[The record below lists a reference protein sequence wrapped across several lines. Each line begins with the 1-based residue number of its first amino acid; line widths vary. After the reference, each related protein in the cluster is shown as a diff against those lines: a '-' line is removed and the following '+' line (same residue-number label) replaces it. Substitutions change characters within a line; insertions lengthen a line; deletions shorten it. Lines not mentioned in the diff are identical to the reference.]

1 MKKVKD
7 ITSLSFEL
15 LKYDKSQWGPLW
27 RDIVLS
33 KAPTLFSLYMRENEV
48 DFNEITTFYDSLER
62 REYDSLYWKYNKFSE
77 QIRWVLFESAGR
89 IYRQSIA
96 DFGIFLSVG
105 INRNTFSFFRTKKGV
120 VMFIDIWFLLG
131 VNHEK
136 KLGKIFKVDEITT
149 LFTCNYQRIQ
159 SGTE

>member
-27 RDIVLS
+27 RDIVFS
-33 KAPTLFSLYMRENEV
+33 KAPTLFSLYLRENES
-48 DFNEITTFYDSLER
+48 DFNTVTTFYDTLGR
-62 REYDSLYWKYNKFSE
+62 REYDSLYWRYNEFSE
-77 QIRWVLFESAGR
+77 QIRLILFESAGK
-89 IYRQSIA
+89 IYRQSVA

-105 INRNTFSFFRTKKGV
+105 IKRNTFSFFRTKKGT

-136 KLGKIFKVDEITT
+136 KLGKIFQVDEITT

-159 SGTE
+159 SGIE

>member
-7 ITSLSFEL
+7 LTPFSFEL
-15 LKYDKSQWGPLW
+15 LKYDKSIWGSLW
-27 RDIVLS
+27 RKLVFS
-33 KAPTLFSLYMRENEV
+33 NAPTLFSLYMSENNVDLREV
-48 DFNEITTFYDSLER
+48 TTFFDSLER
-62 REYDSLYWKYNKFSE
+62 REYDRLYWLYNDYS
-77 QIRWVLFESAGR
+77 QHIRSILFESAGR
-89 IYRQSIA
+89 IYHDSIA

-105 INRNTFSFFRTKKGV
+105 IKRNTFSFFQTRKGV

-136 KLGKIFKVDEITT
+136 KLGKIFQVDEITT

-159 SGTE
+159 SGIE